1 MMCEI
6 FDDTSERKPTGAYA
20 GVLMELIRGI
30 IIMGIMVI
38 TWKAGAPWGWVVF
51 EAVLALLCA
60 V

>member
-1 MMCEI
+1 MMREI
-6 FDDTSERKPTGAYA
+6 FDDTPERKPTGAYA

>member
-6 FDDTSERKPTGAYA
+6 FNDTPERGPAGAYA
-20 GVLMELIRGI
+20 GVLTELVRGLI
-30 IIMGIMVI
+30 IIGIMAI

-51 EAVLALLCA
+51 EAVLALLFA

>member
-1 MMCEI
+1 MMRGI
-6 FDDTSERKPTGAYA
+6 FDDTSERRPAGAYA
-20 GVLMELIRGI
+20 GVLMELVRGLI
-30 IIMGIMVI
+30 IIGIMVV

>member
-1 MMCEI
+1 MCGI
-6 FDDTSERKPTGAYA
+6 SDDTPESKTAGAYA

>member
-6 FDDTSERKPTGAYA
+6 FDDTPERRPTGAYA

-38 TWKAGAPWGWVVF
+38 TWRAGAPWGWVVF
-51 EAVLALLCA
+51 EAVLAFLFA

>member
-1 MMCEI
+1 MMCGI
-6 FDDTSERKPTGAYA
+6 FDDTPERKPTRAYA
-20 GVLMELIRGI
+20 GVMMELIRGI

-51 EAVLALLCA
+51 EAVLALLFA

>member
-6 FDDTSERKPTGAYA
+6 FDDTPEMKPAGAYA

-51 EAVLALLCA
+51 EAVLALLFA

>member
-6 FDDTSERKPTGAYA
+6 FDDTPESKTAGAYA

>member
-1 MMCEI
+1 MMRGI
-6 FDDTSERKPTGAYA
+6 FDDTWERRPAGAYA
-20 GVLMELIRGI
+20 GVLMELVRGLI
-30 IIMGIMVI
+30 IIGIMVV

>member
-6 FDDTSERKPTGAYA
+6 FDGTPETKSAGAYA
-20 GVLMELIRGI
+20 GVLTELIRGI
-30 IIMGIMVI
+30 IIMGIMVV

-51 EAVLALLCA
+51 EAVLALLCM